1 MIPETNQASAQETQ
15 PKIQIDVDPTV
26 LMALKTQ
33 EFDKKIAEAKVLVAE
48 LEKQKASFIYD
59 TNIQMLINQAE
70 QKKKQDQPVPVV

>member
-1 MIPETNQASAQETQ
+1 MVETNQTSAQETQ

-70 QKKKQDQPVPVV
+70 QKKKQEQPAV